1 MPGVIN
7 TPGGPTQQKDHIM
20 CPNFEIISD
29 LSTSD
34 TFLLHFRVTV
44 AQKTNGTR
52 YYVKLENQLLLF
64 ENLGLK
70 KKFIPHLK
78 ALNVSFNLKYQT
90 LQKL

>member
-34 TFLLHFRVTV
+34 TFLLHFRVKEQVVGHKNPTYLCLV
-44 AQKTNGTR
+44 IGAMLSDLTTSDTFLCCKSS
-52 YYVKLENQLLLF
+52 
-64 ENLGLK
+64 
-70 KKFIPHLK
+70 
-78 ALNVSFNLKYQT
+78 A
-90 LQKL
+90 